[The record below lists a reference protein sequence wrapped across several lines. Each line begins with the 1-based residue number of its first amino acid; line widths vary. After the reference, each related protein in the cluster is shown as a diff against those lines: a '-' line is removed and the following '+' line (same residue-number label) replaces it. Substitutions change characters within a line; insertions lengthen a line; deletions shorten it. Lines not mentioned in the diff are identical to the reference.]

1 MFFFFFSLEDSGT
14 VLFHLQDVS
23 ICPPNETVPLLLNL
37 SFTINFGSNLLITGK
52 SSSGKTSIFRVI
64 KGLWPV
70 QSGNIMRRL
79 PFIPSEVFFL
89 PQHSLLSDGTLLDQ
103 IVYPLELPKGL
114 KLKDEDKIAILR

>member
-1 MFFFFFSLEDSGT
+1 MVFFFSLEDPGA
-14 VLFHLQDVS
+14 VLFHLQDVT
-23 ICPPNETVPLLLNL
+23 ICPPNESVPLLLNL
-37 SFTINFGSNLLITGK
+37 SFTVNFGSNLLITGK

-70 QSGNIMRRL
+70 QSGNIMRCL

-114 KLKDEDKIAILR
+114 KLKDEDTIVILR